1 MDESMPDE
9 QHNRRWEDME
19 RLAQAAAR
27 QEITKVSLTVDRL
40 DADVRELKS
49 TVYGNPG
56 TRRLGMVDRL
66 DKIEGQ
72 IAEMGARIA
81 GQIVELGTRLEGH
94 VTSSFAKL
102 DDKIEITDKKVEQQ
116 IDEGQARTHR
126 IEGVRMA
133 LYFLAAAITLIG
145 GPPAIAGFLK
155 AFGITP

>member
-1 MDESMPDE
+1 MPDE
-9 QHNRRWEDME
+9 QQHNRRWEDME
-19 RLAQAAAR
+19 RLAQVAAR

-56 TRRLGMVDRL
+56 TRRTGLVDRL
-66 DKIEGQ
+66 DKIEDQ
-72 IAEMGARIA
+72 IAQIGRVLG
-81 GQIVELGTRLEGH
+81 GQIVELG
-94 VTSSFAKL
+94 V
-102 DDKIEITDKKVEQQ
+102 KIDGKIAAIDKKVEQQ

>member
-9 QHNRRWEDME
+9 QQHNRRWEDME
-19 RLAQAAAR
+19 RLAQVAAR

-56 TRRLGMVDRL
+56 TRRTGLVDRL
-66 DKIEGQ
+66 DKIEDQ
-72 IAEMGARIA
+72 IAQIGRVLG
-81 GQIVELGTRLEGH
+81 GQIVELG
-94 VTSSFAKL
+94 V
-102 DDKIEITDKKVEQQ
+102 KIDGKIAAIDKKVEQQ